1 MSFLLLLLPVYRP
14 ERGVRAKP
22 PKKAKKGGPRVCSDF
37 LLPEDK
43 PAECAAKQRLTRR
56 WGMMAWRVRAAITE
70 DRMWALG
77 GSRSPKRA
85 RHANWER
92 AQCRQSEHFCGRGRG
107 ASSSAGRSGYCQ
119 F

>member
-1 MSFLLLLLPVYRP
+1 MLPGYP
-14 ERGVRAKP
+14 AGQPPYYTAIVRAYRHYPLSRYK
-22 PKKAKKGGPRVCSDF
+22 
-37 LLPEDK
+37 
-43 PAECAAKQRLTRR
+43 
-56 WGMMAWRVRAAITE
+56 MRAAIIE

-107 ASSSAGRSGYCQ
+107 ASSSAGRGDYYQ